1 MQFDIVVVGAG
12 PAGLAFAAS
21 LAGSGL
27 RLALIEKQPEAALA
41 EPGFDG
47 REIALTHLS
56 MTLLRRLGAWERIP
70 AADISPLREARVL
83 NGISSF
89 ALRFDAGSAGDGPLG
104 VLVPNHLIRRSIYQV
119 ATALPEVTLLAGQTV
134 ASVQTS
140 AQGAS
145 VGLADGRSL
154 SARLVVAADT
164 RFSETRRR
172 MGIPATMQDFGK
184 SMLVCRMAH
193 DRPHQGIATEWF
205 GYGQTFAILP
215 LNGDASAGDVS
226 GVVLTLPAREMDQ
239 VMALEG
245 AAFDADITRRYRHR
259 LGTMRLVSTRHV
271 YPLVGVFA
279 QRFVATRFAL
289 VGDAA
294 VGMHPVTAHGFN
306 LGLRG
311 ADSLAREISDAI
323 GRGRDVAD
331 RRALARY
338 QADHMRASR
347 PLYLATNAT
356 ALFYTDDRL
365 PARVLRAA
373 ALRLGG
379 RLAPFRRAVV
389 ERLTE
394 AGAARDLP
402 S

>member
-12 PAGLAFAAS
+12 PAGLGFAAS

-41 EPGFDG
+41 DPDFDG

-56 MTLLRRLGAWERIP
+56 MGLLRRLGAWERIP
-70 AADISPLREARVL
+70 EADIAPLREAQVL

-89 ALRFDAGSAGDGPLG
+89 ALRFDADGKGDDPLG
-104 VLVPNHLIRRSIYQV
+104 VLVPNHLIRRSLYEVVQG
-119 ATALPEVTLLAGQTV
+119 LDGVTLLTGTTV
-134 ASVQTS
+134 AAVRTS
-140 AQGAS
+140 AAGAT
-145 VGLADGRSL
+145 VGLADGREL

-193 DRPHQGIATEWF
+193 ARPHHGIATEWF

-215 LNGDASAGDVS
+215 LNGDVS

-245 AAFDADITRRYRHR
+245 AAFDSDITRRYRNR
-259 LGTMRLVSTRHV
+259 LGAMRLVSTRHV

-311 ADSLAREISDAI
+311 ADSLAGEISEAI

-338 QADHMRASR
+338 QADHMRVSR

-365 PARVLRAA
+365 PARLLRAA
-373 ALRLGG
+373 ALRVGS

-389 ERLTE
+389 ERLTD
-394 AGAARDLP
+394 AGAARGV
-402 S
+402 

>member
-1 MQFDIVVVGAG
+1 MKFDIVVVGAG
-12 PAGLAFAAS
+12 PAGLGFAAS

-27 RLALIEKQPEAALA
+27 RLGLIEKLPEAALA
-41 EPGFDG
+41 DPDFDG

-56 MTLLRRLGAWERIP
+56 MRLLRQLGAWERIP
-70 AADISPLREARVL
+70 ADEISPLREAQVL
-83 NGISSF
+83 NGLSSF
-89 ALRFDAGSAGDGPLG
+89 ALRFDDDGRGDGPLG
-104 VLVPNHLIRRSIYQV
+104 VLVPNHLIRRSLYEV
-119 ATALPEVTLLAGQTV
+119 VRALPEVTLLTGQTV

-145 VGLADGRSL
+145 VGLADGRTIT
-154 SARLVVAADT
+154 APLVVAADT
-164 RFSETRRR
+164 RFSESRRR

-193 DRPHQGIATEWF
+193 ERPHHGIATEWF

-215 LNGDASAGDVS
+215 LNGDVS
-226 GVVLTLPAREMDQ
+226 GAVLTLPAREMEK

-245 AAFDADITRRYRHR
+245 AEFDADITRRYRHR
-259 LGTMRLVSTRHV
+259 LGAMRLVSTRHV
-271 YPLVGVFA
+271 YPLVGVLA

-311 ADSLAREISDAI
+311 ADTLAREIRDAI

-338 QADHMRASR
+338 QTDHMRASR
-347 PLYLATNAT
+347 PLYMATNAT

-365 PARVLRAA
+365 PVRVLRAA
-373 ALRLGG
+373 ALRLGS

-394 AGAARDLP
+394 AGAAKDA
-402 S
+402 

>member
-1 MQFDIVVVGAG
+1 M
-12 PAGLAFAAS
+12 
-21 LAGSGL
+21 
-27 RLALIEKQPEAALA
+27 
-41 EPGFDG
+41 
-47 REIALTHLS
+47 
-56 MTLLRRLGAWERIP
+56 
-70 AADISPLREARVL
+70 
-83 NGISSF
+83 
-89 ALRFDAGSAGDGPLG
+89 
-104 VLVPNHLIRRSIYQV
+104 
-119 ATALPEVTLLAGQTV
+119 
-134 ASVQTS
+134 QTS
-140 AQGAS
+140 AAGAT
-145 VGLADGRSL
+145 VGLADGREI

-193 DRPHQGIATEWF
+193 ERPHHGIATEWF

-215 LNGDASAGDVS
+215 LNGDVS

-245 AAFDADITRRYRHR
+245 AAFDSDITRRYRNR
-259 LGTMRLVSTRHV
+259 LGAMRLVSTRHV

-311 ADSLAREISDAI
+311 ADSLAREISEAI

-365 PARVLRAA
+365 PARLLRAA
-373 ALRLGG
+373 ALRVGS

-394 AGAARDLP
+394 AGAARGV
-402 S
+402 

>member
-27 RLALIEKQPEAALA
+27 RLGLIEKLPAAALA
-41 EPGFDG
+41 DPGFDG

-56 MTLLRRLGAWERIP
+56 MRLLERLGAWERIP
-70 AADISPLREARVL
+70 AADISPLREAQVL

-89 ALRFDAGSAGDGPLG
+89 ALRFDDAGKGDGPLG
-104 VLVPNHLIRRSIYQV
+104 VLVPNHLIRRGLFEVVQG
-119 ATALPEVTLLAGQTV
+119 LPEVTLLAGQTV

-140 AQGAS
+140 AQGAT
-145 VGLADGRSL
+145 VGLADGRSIA
-154 SARLVVAADT
+154 ARLVVGADT

-193 DRPHQGIATEWF
+193 ERPHQAIATEWF

-215 LNGDASAGDVS
+215 LNGDGIESDVS
-226 GVVLTLPAREMDQ
+226 GAVLTLPAREMET

-245 AAFDADITRRYRHR
+245 AAFDAEITRRYRHR
-259 LGTMRLVSTRHV
+259 LGAMRLVSTRHV

-311 ADSLAREISDAI
+311 ADSLAREIRAAI

-338 QADHMRASR
+338 QTDHMRASR

-356 ALFYTDDRL
+356 ALFYTDDRF
-365 PARVLRAA
+365 PARVLRAVG
-373 ALRLGG
+373 LRLGS
-379 RLAPFRRAVV
+379 RLSPFRRAVV

-394 AGAARDLP
+394 AGAARDA
-402 S
+402 

>member
-27 RLALIEKQPEAALA
+27 RLALLEKQPEAALA
-41 EPGFDG
+41 DPAFDG

-56 MTLLRRLGAWERIP
+56 MALLRRLGAWERIP
-70 AADISPLREARVL
+70 EDEISPLREAQVL
-83 NGISSF
+83 NGVSSF
-89 ALRFDAGSAGDGPLG
+89 ALRFDAEGRGDGPLG
-104 VLVPNHLIRRSIYQV
+104 VLVPNHLIRRSLYEAVQD
-119 ATALPEVTLLAGQTV
+119 LPEVTLRAGTTV
-134 ASVQTS
+134 AAVETS
-140 AQGAS
+140 ATGAT
-145 VGLADGRSL
+145 VRLADGTEL
-154 SARLVVAADT
+154 TAKLVVAADT
-164 RFSETRRR
+164 RFSEARRR

-184 SMLVCRMAH
+184 SMLVCRVAH
-193 DRPHQGIATEWF
+193 ERPHRGIATEWF

-215 LNGDASAGDVS
+215 LNGDVS
-226 GVVLTLPAREMDQ
+226 GAVLTLPGREMDQ

-245 AAFDADITRRYRHR
+245 TAFDADITRRYRHR
-259 LGTMRLVSTRHV
+259 LGAMRLVSTRHV

-311 ADSLAREISDAI
+311 ADSLAREIRDAV

-338 QADHMRASR
+338 QSDHMRASR

-365 PARVLRAA
+365 PVRLLRAA
-373 ALRLGG
+373 ALRVGS

-394 AGAARDLP
+394 AEAARGA
-402 S
+402 

>member
-27 RLALIEKQPEAALA
+27 RLALIEKLPEATLA
-41 EPGFDG
+41 DPGFDG

-56 MTLLRRLGAWERIP
+56 MRLLRRLGAWERIP
-70 AADISPLREARVL
+70 PADISPLREAQVL

-89 ALRFDAGSAGDGPLG
+89 ALRFDDEGKDDGPLG
-104 VLVPNHLIRRSIYQV
+104 VLVPNHLIRRSLYEVVQG
-119 ATALPEVTLLAGQTV
+119 LPEVTLLAGQMV

-140 AQGAS
+140 AQGAT
-145 VGLADGRSL
+145 VGLADGRTIA
-154 SARLVVAADT
+154 ARLVVGADT

-193 DRPHQGIATEWF
+193 DRPHHAIATEWF

-215 LNGDASAGDVS
+215 LNGDGMEGDVS
-226 GVVLTLPAREMDQ
+226 GVVLTLPAREMET

-245 AAFDADITRRYRHR
+245 PAFDAEITRRYRHR
-259 LGTMRLVSTRHV
+259 LGAMRLVSTRHV

-311 ADSLAREISDAI
+311 ADSLAREIREAI

-338 QADHMRASR
+338 QTDHMRASR

-356 ALFYTDDRL
+356 ALFYTDDRF
-365 PARVLRAA
+365 PTRVLRAA
-373 ALRLGG
+373 ALRLGS

-389 ERLTE
+389 ARLTE
-394 AGAARDLP
+394 AGAARDA
-402 S
+402 

>member
-1 MQFDIVVVGAG
+1 MQFDIVVAGAG

-27 RLALIEKQPEAALA
+27 RLALVEKQPAAALA
-41 EPGFDG
+41 DPPFDG

-56 MTLLRRLGAWERIP
+56 MRLLRQLGAWERIP
-70 AADISPLREARVL
+70 AEEVSPLREAQVL
-83 NGISSF
+83 NGVSSF
-89 ALRFDAGSAGDGPLG
+89 ALRFDDAGKGDGPLG
-104 VLVPNHLIRRSIYQV
+104 VLVPNHLIRRSLYELV
-119 ATALPEVTLLAGQTV
+119 ATLPEVTLLDGQTV

-145 VGLADGRSL
+145 VGLADGRSIA
-154 SARLVVAADT
+154 ARLVVGADT

-172 MGIPATMQDFGK
+172 MGIPATLQDFGK

-193 DRPHQGIATEWF
+193 DRPHHGIATEWF

-215 LNGDASAGDVS
+215 LNGDIS
-226 GVVLTLPAREMDQ
+226 GVVLTLPARTMET

-245 AAFDADITRRYRHR
+245 PAFDADITRRYRHR

-311 ADSLAREISDAI
+311 ADTLAREIREAI

-338 QADHMRASR
+338 QADHMRASK

-365 PARVLRAA
+365 PVRVLRAA
-373 ALRLGG
+373 ALRLGSHLG
-379 RLAPFRRAVV
+379 PFRRAVV

-394 AGAARDLP
+394 AGAARDR
-402 S
+402 

>member
-1 MQFDIVVVGAG
+1 
-12 PAGLAFAAS
+12 
-21 LAGSGL
+21 
-27 RLALIEKQPEAALA
+27 
-41 EPGFDG
+41 
-47 REIALTHLS
+47 
-56 MTLLRRLGAWERIP
+56 
-70 AADISPLREARVL
+70 LREAQVL
-83 NGISSF
+83 NGVSSF
-89 ALRFDAGSAGDGPLG
+89 ALRFDDEGKGDGPLG
-104 VLVPNHLIRRSIYQV
+104 VLVPNHLIRRSLYEVV
-119 ATALPEVTLLAGQTV
+119 AALPEVTLLGGQNV

-140 AQGAS
+140 AQGAT
-145 VGLADGRSL
+145 VGLADGRSIA
-154 SARLVVAADT
+154 ARLVVGADT

-193 DRPHQGIATEWF
+193 DRPHHGIATEWF

-215 LNGDASAGDVS
+215 LNGDVS
-226 GVVLTLPAREMDQ
+226 GVVLTLPAREMDT

-311 ADSLAREISDAI
+311 ADVLAREIREAI

-338 QADHMRASR
+338 QADHMRASK

-365 PARVLRAA
+365 PVRVLRAA
-373 ALRLGG
+373 ALRLGS
-379 RLAPFRRAVV
+379 RLGPFRRAVV

-394 AGAARDLP
+394 ADAARD
-402 S
+402 

>member
-41 EPGFDG
+41 DPGFDG

-56 MTLLRRLGAWERIP
+56 VRLLRRLGAWDRIP
-70 AADISPLREARVL
+70 EAEISPLREAQVL
-83 NGISSF
+83 NGISAF
-89 ALRFDAGSAGDGPLG
+89 ALRFDAEGQGDGPLG
-104 VLVPNHLIRRSIYQV
+104 VLVPNHFIRRSLYQV
-119 ATALPEVTLLAGQTV
+119 VKTLPEVTLLTGQTV

-145 VGLADGRSL
+145 VGLADGRSIA
-154 SARLVVAADT
+154 ARLVVAADT

-193 DRPHQGIATEWF
+193 ERPHHGVATEWF

-215 LNGDASAGDVS
+215 LNGDVS
-226 GVVLTLPAREMDQ
+226 GAVLTLPAREMDT

-245 AAFDADITRRYRHR
+245 AEFDADITRRYRNR
-259 LGTMRLVSTRHV
+259 LGAMRLVSTRHV

-279 QRFVATRFAL
+279 QRFVGTRFAL

-311 ADSLAREISDAI
+311 ADALARELREAI

-338 QADHMRASR
+338 QTDHMRASR

-356 ALFYTDDRL
+356 ALVDTAERL
-365 PARVLRAA
+365 AARVRRAGGLRV
-373 ALRLGG
+373 GS
-379 RLAPFRRAVV
+379 RLAAFRRAVV

-394 AGAARDLP
+394 AGAARDA
-402 S
+402 

>member
-21 LAGSGL
+21 LAGTGL
-27 RLALIEKQPEAALA
+27 RVVLLEKQPEPALA
-41 EPGFDG
+41 QPVFDG
-47 REIALTHLS
+47 REIALTHGS
-56 MTLLRRLGAWERIP
+56 VALLRKLGAWHRIP
-70 AADISPLREARVL
+70 EEEISSLREAQVL
-83 NGISSF
+83 NGRSAF
-89 ALRFDAGSAGDGPLG
+89 ALRFEAEDQGHDRLG
-104 VLVPNHLIRRSIYQV
+104 VLVPNHLIRRSLYEV
-119 ATALPEVTLLAGQTV
+119 AQDLPEVALLAGTTV
-134 ASVQTS
+134 AAVQTS
-140 AQGAS
+140 ADGATVRLS
-145 VGLADGRSL
+145 DGHDIG
-154 SARLVVAADT
+154 ARLVVAADT

-184 SMLVCRMAH
+184 SMLVCRMEH
-193 DRPHQGIATEWF
+193 DRPHHGIATEWF

-215 LNGDASAGDVS
+215 LNGDVS

-245 AAFDADITRRYRHR
+245 AAFDTEITRRYRNR
-259 LGTMRLVSTRHV
+259 LGAMRLASTRHV

-279 QRFVATRFAL
+279 SRFVATRFAL

-311 ADSLAREISDAI
+311 ADTLAAQIREAVA
-323 GRGRDVAD
+323 GGRDVAD

-338 QADHMRASR
+338 QSDHMRASR

-365 PARVLRAA
+365 PARLLRAA
-373 ALRLGG
+373 ALRIGSG
-379 RLAPFRRAVV
+379 LAPFRSRVV
-389 ERLTE
+389 AHLTQ
-394 AGAARDLP
+394 AT
-402 S
+402 

>member
-1 MQFDIVVVGAG
+1 MKFDIVVVGAG
-12 PAGLAFAAS
+12 PAGLGFAAS

-27 RLALIEKQPEAALA
+27 RLGLIEKQPEATIAD
-41 EPGFDG
+41 PGFDG

-56 MTLLRRLGAWERIP
+56 MRLLRKLGAWERIP
-70 AADISPLREARVL
+70 ADEISPLREAQVL
-83 NGISSF
+83 NGLSSF
-89 ALRFDAGSAGDGPLG
+89 ALRFDDEGRGDGPLG
-104 VLVPNHLIRRSIYQV
+104 VLVPNHLIRRSLYEV
-119 ATALPEVTLLAGQTV
+119 MRALPEVTLLTGQTV

-140 AQGAS
+140 AQGAT
-145 VGLADGRSL
+145 VGLADGRTIT
-154 SARLVVAADT
+154 APLVVAADT
-164 RFSETRRR
+164 RFSESRRR

-193 DRPHQGIATEWF
+193 ERPHHGIATEWF

-215 LNGDASAGDVS
+215 LNGDVS
-226 GVVLTLPAREMDQ
+226 GAVLTLPAREMET

-245 AAFDADITRRYRHR
+245 AEFDADITRRYRHR
-259 LGTMRLVSTRHV
+259 LGAMRLASTRHV

-311 ADSLAREISDAI
+311 ADTLAREIRDAI

-338 QADHMRASR
+338 QTDHMRASR
-347 PLYLATNAT
+347 PLYMATNAT

-365 PARVLRAA
+365 PVRVLRAA
-373 ALRLGG
+373 ALRLGS

-394 AGAARDLP
+394 AGTAKDA
-402 S
+402 

>member
-27 RLALIEKQPEAALA
+27 RLALVEKQPEPALA
-41 EPGFDG
+41 DPAFDG

-70 AADISPLREARVL
+70 EADIAPLREAQVL
-83 NGISSF
+83 NGVSSF
-89 ALRFDAGSAGDGPLG
+89 ALRFDAEGKGDGPLG
-104 VLVPNHLIRRSIYQV
+104 VLVPNHLIRRSLYEVVQG
-119 ATALPEVTLLAGQTV
+119 LPEVTLLAGTTV
-134 ASVQTS
+134 AAVQTS
-140 AQGAS
+140 ASGAT
-145 VGLADGRSL
+145 VELADGTKL
-154 SARLVVAADT
+154 SAQLVVAADT

-184 SMLVCRMAH
+184 SMLVCRVAH
-193 DRPHQGIATEWF
+193 ERPHHGIATEWF

-215 LNGDASAGDVS
+215 LNGDVS
-226 GVVLTLPAREMDQ
+226 GAVLTLPAREMDQ

-245 AAFDADITRRYRHR
+245 AEFDADITRRYRNR
-259 LGTMRLVSTRHV
+259 LGAMRLVSTRHV

-311 ADSLAREISDAI
+311 ADSLAREIRDAVER
-323 GRGRDVAD
+323 GRGVAD

-338 QADHMRASR
+338 QTDHMRASR

-356 ALFYTDDRL
+356 ALFYTDDRF

-373 ALRLGG
+373 ALRVGS

-394 AGAARDLP
+394 AGAARDA
-402 S
+402 

>member
-1 MQFDIVVVGAG
+1 MQFDIIVVGAG
-12 PAGLAFAAS
+12 PAGLALAAA

-41 EPGFDG
+41 EPEFDG
-47 REIALTHLS
+47 REIALTHPS
-56 MTLLRRLGAWERIP
+56 MALLRRLGAWDRIP
-70 AADISPLREARVL
+70 AADISPLREAQVL
-83 NGISSF
+83 NGASSF
-89 ALRFDAGSAGDGPLG
+89 ALRFDAEGQGDGPLG
-104 VLVPNHLIRRSIYQV
+104 VLVPNHLIRRSLYEQV
-119 ATALPEVTLLAGQTV
+119 RALPDVTLLAGRTV
-134 ASVQTS
+134 AAVQTS
-140 AQGAS
+140 AAGAS
-145 VGLADGRSL
+145 VRLAEATEIN
-154 SARLVVAADT
+154 ARLVVAADT

-193 DRPHQGIATEWF
+193 DRPHHAVATEWF

-215 LNGDASAGDVS
+215 LNGDVS

-259 LGTMRLVSTRHV
+259 LGAMRLVSTRHV

-311 ADSLAREISDAI
+311 ADGLAREIRAAVAK
-323 GRGRDVAD
+323 GRDVAD

-365 PARVLRAA
+365 PARLLRAA
-373 ALRLGG
+373 ALRVGSRMG
-379 RLAPFRRAVV
+379 PFRRAVV
-389 ERLTE
+389 ARLTE
-394 AGAARDLP
+394 AEAARNN
-402 S
+402 

>member
-27 RLALIEKQPEAALA
+27 RLALVEKQPAAALA
-41 EPGFDG
+41 EPAFDG

-70 AADISPLREARVL
+70 ESEIAPLREAQVL
-83 NGISSF
+83 NGVSSF
-89 ALRFDAGSAGDGPLG
+89 ALRFDAEGKGDGPLG
-104 VLVPNHLIRRSIYQV
+104 VLIPNHLIRRSLYQV
-119 ATALPEVTLLAGQTV
+119 VRDLPEVTLLADATV
-134 ASVQTS
+134 AAVQTS
-140 AQGAS
+140 ASGAT
-145 VGLADGRSL
+145 VDLADGRKL
-154 SARLVVAADT
+154 SAPLVVAADT

-184 SMLVCRMAH
+184 SMLVCRVAH
-193 DRPHQGIATEWF
+193 ERAHHGIATEWF

-215 LNGDASAGDVS
+215 LNGDVS
-226 GVVLTLPAREMDQ
+226 GAVLTLPAREMDQ

-245 AAFDADITRRYRHR
+245 AEFDTEITRRYRNR
-259 LGTMRLVSTRHV
+259 LGAMRLVSTRHV

-311 ADSLAREISDAI
+311 ADLLAREIREAV
-323 GRGRDVAD
+323 GRGRDVGD

-356 ALFYTDDRL
+356 ALFYTDDRF

-373 ALRLGG
+373 ALRVGS

-394 AGAARDLP
+394 AGAARNA
-402 S
+402 

>member
-27 RLALIEKQPEAALA
+27 RLALVEKQPEPALA
-41 EPGFDG
+41 DPAFDG

-70 AADISPLREARVL
+70 EADIAPLREAQVL
-83 NGISSF
+83 NGVSSF
-89 ALRFDAGSAGDGPLG
+89 ALRFDAEGKGDGPLS
-104 VLVPNHLIRRSIYQV
+104 VLVPNHLIRRSLYEVVQG
-119 ATALPEVTLLAGQTV
+119 LPEVTLLAGTTV
-134 ASVQTS
+134 AAVQTS
-140 AQGAS
+140 ASGAT
-145 VGLADGRSL
+145 VELADGTKL
-154 SARLVVAADT
+154 SAQLVVAADT

-184 SMLVCRMAH
+184 SMLVCRVAH
-193 DRPHQGIATEWF
+193 ERPHHGIATEWF

-215 LNGDASAGDVS
+215 LNGDVS
-226 GVVLTLPAREMDQ
+226 GAVLTLPAREMET

-245 AAFDADITRRYRHR
+245 AEFDADITRRYRHR
-259 LGTMRLVSTRHV
+259 LGAMRLASTRHV

-311 ADSLAREISDAI
+311 ADTLAREIRDAI

-338 QADHMRASR
+338 QTDHMRASR
-347 PLYLATNAT
+347 PLYMATNAT

-365 PARVLRAA
+365 PVRVLRAA
-373 ALRLGG
+373 ALRLGS

-394 AGAARDLP
+394 AGTAKDA
-402 S
+402 

>member
-41 EPGFDG
+41 DPPFDG

-56 MTLLRRLGAWERIP
+56 MSLLRRLGAWERIP
-70 AADISPLREARVL
+70 EAEVAPLREARVL
-83 NGISSF
+83 NGISPF
-89 ALRFDAGSAGDGPLG
+89 ALRFDAEARHDGPLG
-104 VLVPNHLIRRSIYQV
+104 VLVPNHLIRRSLYEV
-119 ATALPEVTLLAGQTV
+119 VKALPQVTLLTGQTV
-134 ASVQTS
+134 AAVQNS
-140 AQGAS
+140 AQAAT
-145 VGLADGRSL
+145 VRLADGREIG
-154 SARLVVAADT
+154 ARLVVAADT

-172 MGIPATMQDFGK
+172 MGIPASMQDFGK

-193 DRPHQGIATEWF
+193 DRPHHGIATEWF

-215 LNGDASAGDVS
+215 LNGDVS
-226 GVVLTLPAREMDQ
+226 GVVLTLPAREMEA
-239 VMALEG
+239 VMALDG
-245 AAFDADITRRYRHR
+245 TAFDADITRRYRQR
-259 LGTMRLVSTRHV
+259 LGPMRLVSTRHV

-311 ADSLAREISDAI
+311 ADSLAREIREAI

-338 QADHMRASR
+338 QAGHMRVSR

-365 PARVLRAA
+365 PVRVLRAA
-373 ALRLGG
+373 ALRVGS

-394 AGAARDLP
+394 AGTARGA
-402 S
+402 

>member
-1 MQFDIVVVGAG
+1 MRFDIVVVGAG
-12 PAGLAFAAS
+12 PAGLSFAAS

-41 EPGFDG
+41 DPGFDG

-56 MTLLRRLGAWERIP
+56 MALLRRLGAWDRIP
-70 AADISPLREARVL
+70 EADISPLREAQVL

-89 ALRFDAGSAGDGPLG
+89 ALRFDDEGKGDGPLG
-104 VLVPNHLIRRSIYQV
+104 VLVPNHLIRRSLYEV

-145 VGLADGRSL
+145 VGLADGRTIT
-154 SARLVVAADT
+154 APLVVAADT

-215 LNGDASAGDVS
+215 LNGDVS
-226 GVVLTLPAREMDQ
+226 GAVLTLPAREMET

-245 AAFDADITRRYRHR
+245 AAFDAEITRRYRHR
-259 LGTMRLVSTRHV
+259 LGTMRLASTRHV

-311 ADSLAREISDAI
+311 ADSLAREIRAAI

-373 ALRLGG
+373 ALRLGS

-394 AGAARDLP
+394 AGAARDAP
-402 S
+402 